1 MQTIDRLREEGLNCY
16 YTMDA
21 GPNVKVIFDPKDQ
34 DDLLNALTPLFGAER
49 LVVAK
54 PGPGIEFLTEPV
66 MKF

>member
-1 MQTIDRLREEGLNCY
+1 
-16 YTMDA
+16 MDA

-54 PGPGIEFLTEPV
+54 PGQGIEFLTEPV

>member
-1 MQTIDRLREEGLNCY
+1 Y